1 MLEKKPLQEFSFD
14 VIRLFCDVKTKR
26 VRLGRT
32 MRIQENKDKYVT
44 KHGNGMLTLS
54 RKTWGV
60 FAQSPELEIKCEK

>member
-1 MLEKKPLQEFSFD
+1 
-14 VIRLFCDVKTKR
+14 
-26 VRLGRT
+26 
-32 MRIQENKDKYVT
+32 MRIQENKDKYFT